1 MKKLDIEIN
10 NPTGL
15 HARPA
20 KIFVNI
26 AKQFD
31 ARVAVTHKEKT
42 ANGKSLISMLT
53 LGVECGSH
61 IRIEIDG
68 EDEEAA
74 LEAINEA
81 IESGLGE
88 GDMIK
93 NKDEAKPAPE
103 SKPEA
108 GDEDG
113 RKISAIS
120 ASPGIVVGEVFQFK
134 KPDFV
139 VEEKSAVRVDE
150 EKARLNDAI
159 TTAKSQL
166 RKLHEQMLSSGATQ
180 EAAIFD
186 VHEELL
192 TDQEILED
200 IAALIE
206 AGSSAAK
213 SVQQVID
220 EKAKTLAGLSDP
232 LISGRAA
239 DLYDIGYRLLRIMV
253 GEEAAPQEFPDHPV
267 IVIARDL
274 TPSDTVSFDKDR
286 VLGFCTSEGGPTSHT
301 AIIARALG
309 IPAVVGA
316 GARVLEIQT
325 GAEIILDG
333 KAGQITLEPDKAD
346 KELAQEA
353 HQRELARQA
362 HMRAIAAD
370 PAVTK
375 DGHRVE
381 VVANIGGLAD
391 ARQAVEMG
399 AEGVGLLRTEFLF
412 LERATPPTV
421 QEQQDVYAEIL
432 DAMPGLPV
440 VVRTLDVG
448 GDKPIP
454 YIKIQSEEN
463 PFLGIRGIRL
473 GLYNLELLQEQIEAL
488 LGAAGHG
495 DLHIMFPMVSD
506 ISELKQAVSVVD
518 AARKKL
524 GAGKVKLGI
533 MIEVPSAALLADMFA
548 PLVDF
553 FSIGT
558 NDLTQYTLA
567 TDRMHGVLSKN
578 LDGLHPAVLRL
589 IAHTVEGAHKHGKWV
604 GVCGEL
610 GSDPCALPILVGL
623 GVDELSVSVPAIP
636 EVKAVVRGLQ
646 MDDARQLAQ
655 DALLCETA
663 AQVRALT
670 QRHDS
675 DEPC

>member
-20 KIFVNI
+20 KIFVNL
-26 AKQFD
+26 AKQYESK
-31 ARVAVTHKEKT
+31 VAVSHNEKT

-61 IRIEIDG
+61 IRIDIEG
-68 EDEEAA
+68 EDEAQAMAA
-74 LEAINEA
+74 ISEA

-88 GDMIK
+88 EELIEETK
-93 NKDEAKPAPE
+93 AKEPASLPKSEPVEVDEHSVQGTA
-103 SKPEA
+103 
-108 GDEDG
+108 
-113 RKISAIS
+113 
-120 ASPGIVVGEVFQFK
+120 ASPGIVVGEVFQFR
-134 KPDFV
+134 KPEFV
-139 VEEKSAVRVDE
+139 VEEKSSLRVEE
-150 EKARLNDAI
+150 EKTRLQDAI
-159 TTAKSQL
+159 VTAKSQL
-166 RKLHEQMLSSGATQ
+166 RHLHEQMLSSGATQ

-192 TDQEILED
+192 TDQEI
-200 IAALIE
+200 IE
-206 AGSSAAK
+206 SVTARIDAGNSAAK
-213 SVQQVID
+213 SVQQVVD
-220 EKAKTLAGLSDP
+220 EKAKTLAALSDP
-232 LISGRAA
+232 LLSGRAA
-239 DLYDIGYRLLRIMV
+239 DLYDIGYRLLRIML
-253 GEEAAPQEFPDHPV
+253 GEEAAPQEFPDHAV
-267 IVIARDL
+267 IVVARDL
-274 TPSDTVSFDKDR
+274 TPSDTVSFDKDK

-316 GARVLEIQT
+316 GVRVLEIPS

-333 KAGQITLEPDKAD
+333 KTGQITLEPQAAD
-346 KELAQEA
+346 KERAQKTQDLEA
-353 HQRELARQA
+353 ARQA
-362 HMRAIAAD
+362 HMRSIAAD
-370 PAVTK
+370 PAVTQ

-391 ARQAVEMG
+391 AQQAGEMG

-421 QEQQDVYAEIL
+421 QEQQDVYAGIL
-432 DAMPGLPV
+432 DAMQGLPV

-454 YIKIQSEEN
+454 YIKTPAEEN
-463 PFLGIRGIRL
+463 PFLGVRGIRL
-473 GLYNLELLQEQIEAL
+473 SLLNPALLQEQIEAL
-488 LGAAGHG
+488 LGAAAHG

-506 ISELKQAVSVVD
+506 LSELKKAIEVVNVHK
-518 AARKKL
+518 KKL
-524 GAGKVKLGI
+524 GVDNVKLGI
-533 MIEVPSAALLADMFA
+533 MIEVPSAALLADVLA
-548 PLVDF
+548 PQVDF

-610 GSDPCALPILVGL
+610 GSDPCAVPILVGL

-636 EVKAVVRGLQ
+636 EVKAVVRSLK
-646 MDDARQLAQ
+646 MEDARQLAQ

-663 AQVRALT
+663 LQVRNLT